1 MTQDKYEKEMET
13 YGFGI
18 GGTGGNCTA
27 FWKDM
32 KLGDSKLEILI
43 ANECETPRIG
53 DWAVVQFSDYNG
65 NNFSFELK
73 DHNAVLMFAK
83 SLITN

>member
-1 MTQDKYEKEMET
+1 MTQNKYEKEMEA

-32 KLGDSKLEILI
+32 KLGDSKLEVLI
-43 ANECETPRIG
+43 ANECETPRVG
-53 DWAVVQFSDYNG
+53 EWASVQFSDYNG
-65 NNFSFELK
+65 NNFNFELK
-73 DHNAVLMFAK
+73 DHNAVLMFAR
-83 SLITN
+83 SLMTN